1 MLIFVSIT
9 LGYFYFFCF
18 PNIIIYIL
26 NILNIA
32 SAIKKMTV
40 NEIGSLKTIIKEYG
54 LLKKTVTIQ

>member
-26 NILNIA
+26 NIA
-32 SAIKKMTV
+32 SAIKKMSVKELTGLIF
-40 NEIGSLKTIIKEYG
+40 EKYYKRIGF
-54 LLKKTVTIQ
+54 IQERS

>member
-18 PNIIIYIL
+18 PNIIIYI
-26 NILNIA
+26 INIA